1 MATMTDTSKLKVGQ
15 QIRALR
21 KAKAISTAE
30 FARRIKRS
38 AGFVNNLEHER
49 TEVSLQLLDTIATA
63 LGVPVSWFFQG
74 LDPQTPDEVG
84 VVVRKGYHRSLKLEN
99 HGVHEELL
107 SPQINPDFQLVRTTF
122 APGASTGP
130 SALESKADMTV
141 YMVEG
146 ELDITIDQRCFQLA
160 EGDSIQIP
168 RHSLRRCVNNGNT
181 PSVSIWGIYPAY
193 Y

>member
-1 MATMTDTSKLKVGQ
+1 MSKSSHLNIGH

-30 FARRIKRS
+30 FARQINRS

-49 TEVSLQLLDTIATA
+49 TEVSLQLLDTIATV

-74 LDPQTPDEVG
+74 LDPEAPDEIG
-84 VVVRKGYHRSLKLEN
+84 LVVRKGYHRALKLEN

-107 SPQINPDFQLVRTTF
+107 SPQVSTDFQLVRTSF

-130 SALESKADMTV
+130 SALTSKADMTV
-141 YMVEG
+141 YVMEG
-146 ELDITIDQRCFQLA
+146 ELTITIDKHCFQLT
-160 EGDSIQIP
+160 EGDSIQVP
-168 RHSLRRCVNNGNT
+168 RHSKRRCINEGKV